1 MSTQRNRSRSSQ
13 PPPIQQATNVCN
25 RNEAPTMKNGK
36 RLTTLTMALAL
47 FAGLAALI
55 FAAPAAAESPF
66 TMYVTPEATTGTQTM
81 TQWGYVPFEDNA
93 NSLDIEVRLVP
104 TYSGCSTTHY
114 TTISTT
120 TFAAPNEKG
129 WFTLC
134 GVLWG
139 SNVYN
144 DVCAKKSECYVIAE
158 STADFD
164 VTATTG
170 ELKAQKEAK
179 EAEEAEAKAA
189 KEAQAKWEQEATEA
203 KVAAEA
209 KEAQERAARIE
220 AENKAQEAQRNELEH
235 DAAVTAQEEAA
246 RTVAE
251 AAKEAAAKAAKEAKE
266 AVEPCNHETDCAAPP
281 LTEPFNPMRPVA
293 LTKASKL
300 AKALKQC
307 KKLKTHSKRVACE
320 KQAKKRYKR

>member
-1 MSTQRNRSRSSQ
+1 MKALSRIST
-13 PPPIQQATNVCN
+13 AVLLCLTFA
-25 RNEAPTMKNGK
+25 AP
-36 RLTTLTMALAL
+36 
-47 FAGLAALI
+47 
-55 FAAPAAAESPF
+55 APAAAESPF

-120 TFAAPNEKG
+120 AFTAPNEKG

-144 DVCAKKSECYVIAE
+144 DACANKSECYIIAE
-158 STADFD
+158 STASFD

-189 KEAQAKWEQEATEA
+189 KEAQERWEREATEA

-209 KEAQERAARIE
+209 KEAQERTARVE
-220 AENKAQEAQRNELEH
+220 AENKAQEAQRTELEH
-235 DAAVTAQEEAA
+235 DAAATAQEAARNAAATQTRKAAEEAA
-246 RTVAE
+246 DWKLFCE
-251 AAKEAAAKAAKEAKE
+251 D
-266 AVEPCNHETDCAAPP
+266 EPTALLPNGTRCPNTTPRQGNAIALPI
-281 LTEPFNPMRPVA
+281 
-293 LTKASKL
+293 LTKAQRL
-300 AKALKQC
+300 TKALKQC
-307 KKLKTHSKRVACE
+307 KKLKKHGKRVACE
-320 KQAKKRYKR
+320 KRAKRRYKR

>member
-1 MSTQRNRSRSSQ
+1 
-13 PPPIQQATNVCN
+13 
-25 RNEAPTMKNGK
+25 MK
-36 RLTTLTMALAL
+36 RFSPFLLAV
-47 FAGLAALI
+47 LAALV

-104 TYSGCSTTHY
+104 TSSGCSTTHY

-120 TFAAPNEKG
+120 TFTAPNEKG

-144 DVCAKKSECYVIAE
+144 NVCAKKSECYIIAE

-189 KEAQAKWEQEATEA
+189 KEAQAKWEREATEA

-209 KEAQERAARIE
+209 KEAQERAARVE
-220 AENKAQEAQRNELEH
+220 AETKAHEVQGAELEH
-235 DAAVTAQEEAA
+235 AAAVTAQEAVRNVAAAEASKAAEEAA
-246 RTVAE
+246 DWKLFCEDEPMALLPNGTRCPNTTPARFAGKVIVPPALI
-251 AAKEAAAKAAKEAKE
+251 KAQK
-266 AVEPCNHETDCAAPP
+266 
-281 LTEPFNPMRPVA
+281 LS
-293 LTKASKL
+293 KAFKR
-300 AKALKQC
+300 C
-307 KKLKTHSKRVACE
+307 KKLKNKKKRIVCE
-320 KQAKKRYKR
+320 K

>member
-1 MSTQRNRSRSSQ
+1 
-13 PPPIQQATNVCN
+13 
-25 RNEAPTMKNGK
+25 MK
-36 RLTTLTMALAL
+36 RFSPFFLAV
-47 FAGLAALI
+47 LAALI

-104 TYSGCSTTHY
+104 TYSGCSTTDY

-120 TFAAPNEKG
+120 TFIAPNEKG

-134 GVLWG
+134 GILWG

-144 DVCAKKSECYVIAE
+144 DVCAKKSECYIIAE

-189 KEAQAKWEQEATEA
+189 KEAQAKWEREATEA

-209 KEAQERAARIE
+209 KEAQERAARVE
-220 AENKAQEAQRNELEH
+220 AETKAHEVQRAEREAIERAILNPPTIAPL
-235 DAAVTAQEEAA
+235 ATTKTTVTPTPTHPLVQALTPAQK
-246 RTVAE
+246 R
-251 AAKEAAAKAAKEAKE
+251 AKA
-266 AVEPCNHETDCAAPP
+266 
-281 LTEPFNPMRPVA
+281 VA
-293 LTKASKL
+293 N
-300 AKALKQC
+300 C
-307 KKLKTHSKRVACE
+307 
-320 KQAKKRYKR
+320 KKRYKHNKRKRVKCERAARKSHR

>member
-1 MSTQRNRSRSSQ
+1 
-13 PPPIQQATNVCN
+13 
-25 RNEAPTMKNGK
+25 MK
-36 RLTTLTMALAL
+36 RFSPFFLAI
-47 FAGLAALI
+47 LAALI

-66 TMYVTPEATTGTQTM
+66 TMYVTPEVTTGTQTM

-144 DVCAKKSECYVIAE
+144 DVCATKSECYIIAE
-158 STADFD
+158 STANFD

-170 ELKAQKEAK
+170 ELKEAKEREEAK
-179 EAEEAEAKAA
+179 EAEVKQA
-189 KEAQAKWEQEATEA
+189 KEAQERWEREAAETKA
-203 KVAAEA
+203 AAEA
-209 KEAQERAARIE
+209 KEAQERAARVE
-220 AENKAQEAQRNELEH
+220 AETKAHEVQRAEREALES
-235 DAAVTAQEEAA
+235 AILNPPTTAPLTTPKTQAPTLTQSLTPA
-246 RTVAE
+246 QKR
-251 AAKEAAAKAAKEAKE
+251 AKAIAN
-266 AVEPCNHETDCAAPP
+266 C
-281 LTEPFNPMRPVA
+281 
-293 LTKASKL
+293 
-300 AKALKQC
+300 
-307 KKLKTHSKRVACE
+307 
-320 KQAKKRYKR
+320 KKRYKHNKKKRAKCERQAKKKYGPKAKRY